1 MVTIQNGLQ
10 RMSFENLLTH
20 ARGGDDYVDG
30 TLSHHGIKGMKWGV
44 RRFQNP
50 DGTLTEAGK
59 KHYNTL
65 STTTRMEDSSVNTK
79 SRVINGLKGSG
90 LFATTYLGLTGI
102 VAAKYLGDTMT
113 IGSFDGTATMV
124 FGALILAG
132 VLADVGN
139 MKLRDIDE

>member
-1 MVTIQNGLQ
+1 MT
-10 RMSFENLLTH
+10 
-20 ARGGDDYVDG
+20 DY
-30 TLSHHGIKGMKWGV
+30 LYHHGIKGMKWGV

-59 KHYNTL
+59 KHY
-65 STTTRMEDSSVNTK
+65 TTARMEDSSVNTK